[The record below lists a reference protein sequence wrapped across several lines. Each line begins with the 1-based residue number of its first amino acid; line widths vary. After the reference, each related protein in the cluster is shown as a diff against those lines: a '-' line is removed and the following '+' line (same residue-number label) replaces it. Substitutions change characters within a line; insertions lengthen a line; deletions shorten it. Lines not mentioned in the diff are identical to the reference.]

1 MRRGSL
7 RDLFTCIICGIFVL
21 NLISLPSIIRSSC
34 INPTLYLQAFAQ
46 QPSATAQGK
55 KPNVLM
61 IVGADFGWYNIGAF
75 GSQISTPN
83 LDALAKDGKILTN

>member
-1 MRRGSL
+1 
-7 RDLFTCIICGIFVL
+7 
-21 NLISLPSIIRSSC
+21 
-34 INPTLYLQAFAQ
+34 
-46 QPSATAQGK
+46 
-55 KPNVLM
+55 M